1 MLERE
6 LVERE
11 VAGHYYKGGAYL
23 LASLAL
29 DGLLLRTLPAL
40 LFGGLVYPM
49 VGLLPEVSR
58 VVTFMFVL
66 ATYTCTVGALT
77 TALTALCRTSSAT
90 TLAMNII
97 LLMWVGGL
105 IEGGRAGWCAAFAA
119 CCGLLLCCSPLAADA
134 AHCVHCLT
142 LTFTTTTTTN

>member
-11 VAGHYYKGGAYL
+11 VTGHYYRGGTYL
-23 LASLAL
+23 LASLVL

-49 VGLLPEVSR
+49 VGLLPEATR
-58 VVTFMFVL
+58 VATFMFVL
-66 ATYTCTVGALT
+66 ATYTATVGALT

-97 LLMWVGGL
+97 LLM
-105 IEGGRAGWCAAFAA
+105 
-119 CCGLLLCCSPLAADA
+119 
-134 AHCVHCLT
+134 
-142 LTFTTTTTTN
+142 